1 MKISCGFLSSIL
13 LVLVSSAA
21 NNVVNGQ
28 ATVSKRAFQPPSISK
43 PNVSI
48 SFGQVE
54 KKTSNK
60 KFISVSTK
68 TAVMMS
74 MVLAFNS
81 GIVNGA
87 TLSGLLAA
95 GTKQATSAVTGAWT
109 NSALGAAQGISSQFA
124 LNAKCILSYMGGSL
138 ISGLV
143 VPNPTAFKLDVTG
156 SLPLFALA
164 SGLLV
169 TAASMAD
176 AKNMNYLFL
185 CCLAN
190 GIQNSLTS
198 TLTANLCRTAHFS
211 GITSDIGTFLGQVL
225 RGNKANLMKLQTF
238 ALLAASFW
246 AGGYL
251 AYGLTDSFGNVV
263 LEGAALVHLVAA
275 LYLGLKQFGIL

>member
-1 MKISCGFLSSIL
+1 
-13 LVLVSSAA
+13 
-21 NNVVNGQ
+21 
-28 ATVSKRAFQPPSISK
+28 
-43 PNVSI
+43 
-48 SFGQVE
+48 
-54 KKTSNK
+54 
-60 KFISVSTK
+60 
-68 TAVMMS
+68 

-124 LNAKCILSYMGGSL
+124 LNAKCILSYMSGSM

-143 VPNPTAFKLDVTG
+143 VPNPSAFKLDVSG

-190 GIQNSLTS
+190 GIQNSMTS
-198 TLTANLCRTAHFS
+198 TLTSNLCRTAHYS

-251 AYGLTDSFGNVV
+251 SYGLTESFGNVV
-263 LEGAALVHLVAA
+263 LEGAALVHLVFA